1 MLKQHPAMEKNFYL
15 GVDIGGTKCAVLG
28 GTADMEV
35 LDRIQFDNETVK
47 GPDYTISRLL
57 EAANKIIRK
66 FPGHHLVATGISCGG
81 PLDSR
86 KGIIYS
92 PPNLPGWDAIEI
104 VRIFREALGVPA
116 FVQND
121 ANACALAEWRFGAG
135 KGTRNMIF
143 MTFGTGL
150 GAGLIL
156 DGKIYSGT
164 NDLAGE
170 IGHIRLADEGPEAY
184 GKKGSFEAFCSGSG
198 IAELARI
205 LLREKLRKGENTSL
219 VNNTGDL
226 DQINARDLAEAAH
239 QGEPTA
245 MEIFRISAEY
255 LGKGLSILIDIL
267 NPQKIV
273 IGSVYARNPAL
284 FEAVAREV
292 IEREALNPAWRVCE
306 IVPAALGDRVG
317 DYAALSVAMSGN
329 TLSHENEY

>member
-1 MLKQHPAMEKNFYL
+1 M
-15 GVDIGGTKCAVLG
+15 
-28 GTADMEV
+28 
-35 LDRIQFDNETVK
+35 
-47 GPDYTISRLL
+47 
-57 EAANKIIRK
+57 
-66 FPGHHLVATGISCGG
+66 
-81 PLDSR
+81 
-86 KGIIYS
+86 
-92 PPNLPGWDAIEI
+92 
-104 VRIFREALGVPA
+104 
-116 FVQND
+116 
-121 ANACALAEWRFGAG
+121 
-135 KGTRNMIF
+135 
-143 MTFGTGL
+143 
-150 GAGLIL
+150 
-156 DGKIYSGT
+156 
-164 NDLAGE
+164 
-170 IGHIRLADEGPEAY
+170 
-184 GKKGSFEAFCSGSG
+184 
-198 IAELARI
+198 
-205 LLREKLRKGENTSL
+205 